1 MLALSGNL
9 DPLHLNDLLEWLH
22 MTRATGRL
30 FLSTGAVT
38 RTFDFSGGKVIFAS
52 SSRAAERLA
61 SWLLRKRVASRQA
74 LLKSLAISQIQGEP
88 FTTVVLRDGYLTRED
103 LVSAGTALAVALVSR
118 ILKEQQVLFRFDPTY
133 PVRKGELVN
142 LELACSQLIMQ
153 AAVSADSRP
162 PTDHGEAVPVSSLER
177 PSLEALFW
185 EVMASLSGSNV
196 DPGSVA
202 ESHQTLL
209 RAGDLLARWLSQ
221 GPPLLPLPPREATV
235 VSVKLDQ
242 GQVPKPEEAPTL
254 AWDFLALVNGLDAPG
269 SSRAGSL
276 HEAWMMAAGDAQGLA
291 RLLLENSRWRRERE
305 EPLDETIQRMAVARA
320 AAARALAST
329 FSLAEETAATAAV
342 LPLVLLTLVL
352 TAFSPAG
359 SAATS
364 VQGALVRRL
373 LPLVG
378 KTAGAASGLPEVLLA
393 ALTGEPSTHPGARVA
408 ELATLAAGDQALGG
422 PSPSFEDNPAVAGA
436 FAHAREA
443 AQKAL
448 AQRAVGG

>member
-1 MLALSGNL
+1 MLALSGTL

-38 RTFDFSGGKVIFAS
+38 RTFDLSGGKVIFAS

-61 SWLLRKRVASRQA
+61 SWLLRKRVASRQV

-88 FTTVVLRDGYLTRED
+88 FTTVVLRDGSLSRED

-118 ILKEQQVLFRFDPTY
+118 ILKEQRVLFRFDPSY
-133 PVRKGELVN
+133 PVRRGEPVN
-142 LELACSQLIMQ
+142 LELACSQLIME

-162 PTDHGEAVPVSSLER
+162 PTDHGDTVPVASLEP

-185 EVMASLSGSNV
+185 EVMAGLSGITV
-196 DPGSVA
+196 DPSEVA
-202 ESHQTLL
+202 ASHQTLL
-209 RAGDLLARWLSQ
+209 RVGDLLARWVSQ
-221 GPPLLPLPPREATV
+221 GPPLLPLPLREAAV
-235 VSVKLDQ
+235 VSEKLER
-242 GQVPKPEEAPTL
+242 GEVPKPEEAPTL

-276 HEAWMMAAGDAQGLA
+276 HEAWMMAAGDAQDLA

-305 EPLDETIQRMAVARA
+305 EPLDETIQRMAAARA
-320 AAARALAST
+320 AAARALAPT
-329 FSLAEETAATAAV
+329 LGLPEETAATATV

-352 TAFSPAG
+352 TAFSPANTT
-359 SAATS
+359 ATS
-364 VQGALVRRL
+364 LQGAMVRRL

-378 KTAGAASGLPEVLLA
+378 KTAGTASGLPEVLLA
-393 ALTGEPSTHPGARVA
+393 ALTGEPSSHPGAQVA
-408 ELATLAAGDQALGG
+408 ELATLAAGEQTAGE
-422 PSPSFEDNPAVAGA
+422 PSMAFDDNPAVAFA
-436 FAHAREA
+436 FASAREA

-448 AQRAVGG
+448 APKATSR

>member
-1 MLALSGNL
+1 MLALSGTL

-38 RTFDFSGGKVIFAS
+38 RTFDLASGKVIFAS

-118 ILKEQQVLFRFDPTY
+118 ILKEQQVLFRFDPSY
-133 PVRKGELVN
+133 PVRRGEPVN
-142 LELACSQLIMQ
+142 LELACSQLIME

-162 PTDHGEAVPVSSLER
+162 PTDHGEEVPVASLEP

-185 EVMASLSGSNV
+185 EVMAGLSGITV
-196 DPGSVA
+196 DPNEVA
-202 ESHQTLL
+202 ASHQTLL
-209 RAGDLLARWLSQ
+209 RVGDLLARWVSQ
-221 GPPLLPLPPREATV
+221 GPPLLPLPPREAAV
-235 VSVKLDQ
+235 VSEKLDQ

-254 AWDFLALVNGLDAPG
+254 AWDLLALVNGLDAPG

-276 HEAWMMAAGDAQGLA
+276 HEAWMMAAGNAQDLA

-305 EPLDETIQRMAVARA
+305 EPLDETIRRMAAARA
-320 AAARALAST
+320 AAARALAPT
-329 FSLAEETAATAAV
+329 LGLAEETAATAAV

-352 TAFSPAG
+352 TAFSPADTTA
-359 SAATS
+359 SS
-364 VQGALVRRL
+364 LQGALVRRL

-378 KTAGAASGLPEVLLA
+378 KTAGTASGLPEVLLA
-393 ALTGEPSTHPGARVA
+393 ALTGEPSSHPGAHVA
-408 ELATLAAGDQALGG
+408 ELATLAAGEQTVGE
-422 PSPSFEDNPAVAGA
+422 PSTAFDDNPAVAGA
-436 FAHAREA
+436 FVSAREA

-448 AQRAVGG
+448 AAKAAGR